1 MGGGAWQA
9 TVHEVTKSQ
18 TQLSNFTHSLT
29 HSLTHRL
36 PYINVMVTTNQK
48 SIIDTHTKRKKKYN
62 TRDNYQITKKENIG
76 IRE

>member
-48 SIIDTHTKRKKKYN
+48 SIIDTHTKRKKN
-62 TRDNYQITKKENIG
+62 ITLETTIKSQRKRI
-76 IRE
+76 